1 MKSNLKITRI
11 VVQSRNKNRFNV
23 FIDNVYSLS
32 LDIYQLSQL
41 NLKVGQTINQTEL
54 AQLKTDSQFGKL
66 YSQALGYCLKRP
78 RSNKEIKDYLSRKIK
93 VNNKAKDKILEV
105 ELIQRVQARLAQKG
119 YLDDEK
125 FARFW
130 IENYQVKKGVSRRK
144 LASTLRAK
152 GVEKTIVN
160 VVLAETARHDLN
172 ELEKVVNKK
181 RVHYQD
187 ERRLIAYLVRQGF
200 SYDEVLQVLNKTDN

>member
-11 VVQSRNKNRFNV
+11 VVQSRNKNRVNV